1 MNSPGSDIVIRRAT
15 VADAPT
21 IAQHRAA
28 MFHEMDELEAH
39 RIDNLVDRAT
49 RYLLGALESG
59 EYIGWLAA
67 AGDRP
72 GAIIGGAGV
81 QLRRTLPHPREPDTA
96 PHGMQAIVLN
106 VYTVPAWRHRGV
118 AEQLMAQVI
127 AWAGEA
133 GMHTLVLH
141 ASTAGRPLYERLGFA
156 ATNEMRYGR
165 PLRRPANNMEGRDR
179 D

>member
-1 MNSPGSDIVIRRAT
+1 MGWSSSEIILRRAT
-15 VADAPT
+15 VADALT

-28 MFHEMDELEAH
+28 MFHEMDDLEAH
-39 RIDNLVDRAT
+39 RIDTLVDRAT
-49 RYLLGALESG
+49 RYLRSALASE

-67 AGDRP
+67 PQDEP
-72 GAIIGGAGV
+72 GMIIGGAGV
-81 QLRRTLPHPREPDTA
+81 QVRRTLPHPREPDAA
-96 PHGMQAIVLN
+96 PHGNQAIVLN
-106 VYTVPAWRHRGV
+106 VYTEPAWRHRGV
-118 AEQLMAQVI
+118 AEQLMEQVI

-141 ASTAGRPLYERLGFA
+141 ASTAGRPLYEKLGFA

-165 PLRRPANNMEGRDR
+165 PLPGPADTREGHDR